1 MTVGHASAA
10 PEQPL
15 VRVEGIGK
23 TFGGAR
29 SGFGNVKSGVRAVDD
44 VSFQLDRG
52 ETLGL
57 VGESGSGKSTLGRLI
72 LRLLDPTQGRILFEG
87 REITGLPQHEV
98 RRLRS
103 RMQMVFQDPYWSL
116 DPRMTV
122 GALIAEPLAVHG
134 CPRDEIRPKMAA
146 VMRRVGLDP
155 GVAHRYPHEFSGGQ
169 RQRIGIARA
178 MVLDPSLLVLDEPV
192 SALDVSIQAQIL
204 NLLRDIRRRTNVA
217 YLFIAHDLAVVRH
230 ISDRVAVMYL
240 GRIVEIGAR
249 DDIYA
254 KPLHPY
260 TISLL
265 SAVPVPDPRRERSRQ
280 RVFLHGEIS
289 SATAIPS
296 GCRFHPRCYRARL
309 MASRPQI
316 ERCTRDGEALPR
328 SVWSRTRRSRPQ
340 PKSTGRRATSPES
353 RTPKPGDL
361 WYGCELARWL
371 RTHKR
376 SRFFLTAPASRRS
389 VRSRAFN

>member
-1 MTVGHASAA
+1 MNGVESSPA
-10 PEQPL
+10 PAPPL

-23 TFGGAR
+23 TFGGGR
-29 SGFGNVKSGVRAVDD
+29 SVFGEVKSGVRAVDD
-44 VSFQLDRG
+44 VSFQLRQG

-72 LRLLDPTQGRILFEG
+72 LRLIDPTAGHIWFEG
-87 REITGLPQHEV
+87 REISGLSQHAV
-98 RRLRS
+98 RAVRS

-122 GALIAEPLAVHG
+122 GALIAEPLVVHA
-134 CPRDEIRPKMAA
+134 CPRDEIPLKTAA
-146 VMRRVGLDP
+146 IMRQVGLDP

-178 MVLDPSLLVLDEPV
+178 MVLAPSLLVLDEPV

-204 NLLRDIRRRTNVA
+204 NLLRDIRRRTKVS

-249 DDIYA
+249 DDIYGR
-254 KPLHPY
+254 PLHPY
-260 TISLL
+260 TVSLL

-280 RVFLHGEIS
+280 RVVLHGEIS
-289 SATAIPS
+289 SATAIPP
-296 GCRFHPRCYRARL
+296 GCRFHPRCHLARQL
-309 MASRPQI
+309 ATRTGI
-316 ERCTRDGEALPR
+316 ETVTRDGEPLPR
-328 SVWSRTRRSRPQ
+328 VCVERDPVLAPETQTHFAACHFAGEPDAE
-340 PKSTGRRATSPES
+340 ATSS
-353 RTPKPGDL
+353 A
-361 WYGCELARWL
+361 AR
-371 RTHKR
+371 
-376 SRFFLTAPASRRS
+376 
-389 VRSRAFN
+389 